1 MKKIM
6 VVTLALTLLSVS
18 MTFTAT
24 SAPKKINILL
34 NEKELKTP
42 AGAEAPK
49 KSIEVTVNLE
59 TFQLVE
65 ANDYIISDGHILVS
79 PAYITKVLDFDVP
92 GKGIWWDNEAKSV
105 IFAYVDKD
113 DYPKPRLTFKV
124 GESSFIEFDKRIE
137 LKSKVLMVDG
147 RVYLPLRAISE
158 AYGKEVQWESNNSKN
173 MVRITAKNN
182 LP

>member
-6 VVTLALTLLSVS
+6 VVTLALTFLSVF

-34 NEKELKTP
+34 NEKELKTQ

-49 KSIEVTVNLE
+49 KSIEVMVNLE

-65 ANDYIISDGHILVS
+65 SNDYIISDGHILVS
-79 PAYITKVLDFDVP
+79 PAYITNVLDFDVP

-124 GESSFIEFDKRIE
+124 GESSFTEFDKRIE